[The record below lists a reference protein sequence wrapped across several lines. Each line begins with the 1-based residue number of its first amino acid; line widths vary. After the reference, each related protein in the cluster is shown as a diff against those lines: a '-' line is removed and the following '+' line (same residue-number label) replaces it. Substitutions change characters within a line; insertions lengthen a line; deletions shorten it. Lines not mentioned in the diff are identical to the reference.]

1 MQNEIRVYF
10 VVVVVV
16 VEEYPQL
23 PSLIEIISTDKD
35 QLNPP
40 DQKQI
45 DTNIEKMIQL
55 FIQMILPFVCQFQ
68 KMKIVLFCFCLVN

>member
-68 KMKIVLFCFCLVN
+68 KMKILLFCFCLVN

>member
-10 VVVVVV
+10 VVVVV